1 MANQKINR
9 SINVPTCAEIPGS
22 RLGSQMIKGNT
33 AVVIGAMYAGCD
45 CFFGYPITPANEIL
59 QEASKYFPMV
69 GRKFVQA
76 ESEEAAIN
84 MVYGGASTGHRVMT
98 ASSGPGISLLQEG
111 VTFLAGAEL
120 PSVIVDIMRAGPGL
134 GNIGPEQAD
143 YNQIVKGGGHGN
155 YKTIVLAPNSV
166 QEMCD
171 LTMKAFTLADKYRTP
186 VVVLADGILGQM
198 AEPLHFPEI
207 AIGHKPDN
215 SWADRGN
222 KETMENL
229 VTSIFLDFDQ
239 LEEFNE
245 ELQIKY
251 AKIGENEVDFEEYM
265 ISGNDIEDAEIVLV
279 AYGISSRLAR
289 SAVDIAREKSGIKVG
304 LLRPISLF
312 PFPSKRIGKLAK
324 KGCEFV
330 SVEMSNGQMR
340 KDIKSSVN
348 CATSDCKDVHLVN
361 RMGGN
366 LIEVKDILEKIYDL
380 AECEKCKVDL
390 AKKYTHRDKDN
401 DFDEPYIDSNYKDG
415 MTDEDD
421 VKYQIID

>member
-1 MANQKINR
+1 MA
-9 SINVPTCAEIPGS
+9 
-22 RLGSQMIKGNT
+22 SQMIKGNT
-33 AVVIGAMYAGCD
+33 AIIIGAMYAGCD
-45 CFFGYPITPANEIL
+45 CFFGYPITPASEIL
-59 QEASKYFPMV
+59 HEASKYFPMV

-84 MVYGGASTGHRVMT
+84 MVYGGASAGHRVMT
-98 ASSGPGISLLQEG
+98 ASSGPGISLKQEG
-111 VTFLAGAEL
+111 ITFLAGAEL

-134 GNIGPEQAD
+134 GNIGPEQGD

-155 YKTIVLAPNSV
+155 YKNIVLAPNSV

-171 LTMKAFTLADKYRTP
+171 LTMKAFMLADKYRNP
-186 VVVLADGILGQM
+186 VIVLADAVLGQM
-198 AEPLHFPEI
+198 AEPLRFPQVSI
-207 AIGHKPDN
+207 DHNPDN
-215 SWADRGN
+215 DWAVRGN

-239 LEEFNE
+239 LEEFNNDIQVKFDE
-245 ELQIKY
+245 IEN
-251 AKIGENEVDFEEYM
+251 NEVDFEEYM
-265 ISGNDIEDAEIVLV
+265 ISGNDIEDAEIILV

-312 PFPSKRIGKLAK
+312 PFPSRRIVKLAK
-324 KGCEFV
+324 KGCEFI

-340 KDIKSSVN
+340 EDIKLAVN
-348 CATSDCKDVHLVN
+348 CAISDCKDVHLVN

-380 AECEKCKVDL
+380 AECEKCKVNL
-390 AKKYTHRDKDN
+390 AKEYPDDDEDMDK
-401 DFDEPYIDSNYKDG
+401 FDEPYIDSNYKDG
-415 MTDEDD
+415 IDEDD
-421 VKYQIID
+421 IKYQIID